1 MQVRLQ
7 FYLNIGL
14 YFSDKALEKS
24 NSLYKND
31 QSSLVKYIEEYNKK
45 LVNQKERQIMCK
57 ETIKK
62 IGNNF
67 FWLLILYQFQL
78 LHFLITI
85 SYSVGLEISPEKIFK
100 L

>member
-7 FYLNIGL
+7 FKLDIGL
-14 YFSDKALEKS
+14 YFSDKALDES

-31 QSSLVKYIEEYNKK
+31 QTPLVKYIEEYNKK
-45 LVNQKERQIMCK
+45 LVNQKERQIICK

-67 FWLLILYQFQL
+67 LGY
-78 LHFLITI
+78 
-85 SYSVGLEISPEKIFK
+85 
-100 L
+100 